1 MRLKPKEKGDQYYTL
16 TSFYSFN
23 PKTLPKKGLIA
34 TFYYNYGLSR
44 QVRPAFLGILY
55 IGVFNF
61 RYTVFLR

>member
-23 PKTLPKKGLIA
+23 SKTLPKKGLIA

-44 QVRPAFLGILY
+44 QVRTAFLGILY

-61 RYTVFLR
+61 RCTVLLR